1 MIIFNQLRFIMK
13 YNALGSSDIKVSE
26 ICLGTMTWGEQN
38 SETEAFEQMD
48 FALDQGVNFF
58 DTAEMYPVN
67 PISAETWGN
76 TERIIGNWFKQSG
89 KRNQVVLATKVSG
102 EGLSWIQEGVDISPS
117 KIAISIEGSL
127 KRLKTDFID
136 LYQLHWPN
144 RGSYHFRQAWRFDPS
159 SQNREKTRD
168 HILETLIALQQLVDE
183 GKIRQIGL
191 SNDSC
196 WGISQWL
203 QIADAN
209 QLTRVA
215 TTQNEY
221 SLMCRLYDLDL
232 AELSQNENVGLLAYS
247 PLATGLLTGK
257 YSSNNV
263 PAGSRRSIGPDLGG
277 RFDDHSSKVADEYV
291 VVAQK
296 HGLDPS
302 QMALAFCNQRP
313 FMTSSIIGAT
323 TMAQL
328 AINIG
333 SAELVLNDEIL
344 EDIFQIYRKNPMP
357 F

>member
-1 MIIFNQLRFIMK
+1 MK
-13 YNALGSSDIKVSE
+13 YNPLGNSDIKVSE

-38 SETEAFEQMD
+38 SEAEAFEQMD

-76 TERIIGNWFKQSG
+76 TEKIIGSWFKQSG
-89 KRNQVVLATKVSG
+89 KRDQVVLATKVSG
-102 EGLSWIQEGVDISPS
+102 EGLSWIQDGVDISPS

-127 KRLKTDFID
+127 KRLQTDVID

-144 RGSYHFRQAWRFDPS
+144 RGSYHFRQSWRFDPT
-159 SQNREKTRD
+159 SQNHERTRD
-168 HILETLIALQQLVDE
+168 HILETLEALQRLIDD

-232 AELSQNENVGLLAYS
+232 AELSHNENVGLLNYS

-257 YSSNNV
+257 YTSNHI
-263 PAGSRRSIGPDLGG
+263 PAGSRRSIGADLGG
-277 RFDDHSSKVADEYV
+277 RFDDNSSAVADAYV
-291 VVAQK
+291 AVARK

-313 FMTSSIIGAT
+313 FVTSNIIGAT
-323 TMAQL
+323 NMAQL

-333 SAELVLNDEIL
+333 SAEIELSHEVLE
-344 EDIFQIYRKNPMP
+344 EIFQIYRKNPIP

>member
-1 MIIFNQLRFIMK
+1 MK
-13 YNALGSSDIKVSE
+13 YNPLGNSDIKVSE

-76 TERIIGNWFKQSG
+76 TEKIIGSWFKQSG
-89 KRNQVVLATKVSG
+89 KRDQIVLATKVSG
-102 EGLSWIQEGVDISPS
+102 EGLSWIQDGVDISPS

-127 KRLKTDFID
+127 KRLQTDVID

-144 RGSYHFRQAWRFDPS
+144 RGSYHFRQSWRFDPT
-159 SQNREKTRD
+159 SQNHERTRD
-168 HILETLIALQQLVDE
+168 HILETLEALQRLIDD

-232 AELSQNENVGLLAYS
+232 AELSHNENVGLLNYS

-257 YSSNNV
+257 YTSNHI
-263 PAGSRRSIGPDLGG
+263 PAGSRRSIGADLGG
-277 RFDDHSSKVADEYV
+277 RFDANSSAVADAYV
-291 VVAQK
+291 AVARK

-313 FMTSSIIGAT
+313 FVTSNIIGAT
-323 TMAQL
+323 NMAQL

-333 SAELVLNDEIL
+333 SAEIELSHEVLE
-344 EDIFQIYRKNPMP
+344 EIFQIYRKNPIP